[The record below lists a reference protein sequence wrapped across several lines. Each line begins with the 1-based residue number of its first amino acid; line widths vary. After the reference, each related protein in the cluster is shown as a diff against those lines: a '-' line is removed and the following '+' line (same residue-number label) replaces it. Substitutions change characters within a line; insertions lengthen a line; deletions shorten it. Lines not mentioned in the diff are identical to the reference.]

1 MTSPP
6 PSAPGNRRKRGRY
19 TACVTTVS
27 KSLESGGLEVG
38 CDRQQ
43 KTWVRPMEGQP
54 VLCETLSWR
63 FERGRGERKE
73 RGRENLSEGAS
84 LRPSALSS
92 LPGLV
97 KSKMPPFTAC
107 SFRQVHREVC
117 LFYKG
122 AGPLDDLLPW
132 WAESLGFCRVLRI

>member
-1 MTSPP
+1 VRVKNDLPP

-54 VLCETLSWR
+54 VLC
-63 FERGRGERKE
+63 GRTSQGTHTY
-73 RGRENLSEGAS
+73 LDSAFSEGCWQVRQRA
-84 LRPSALSS
+84 RGQN
-92 LPGLV
+92 LPQTEGKV
-97 KSKMPPFTAC
+97 WTP
-107 SFRQVHREVC
+107 R
-117 LFYKG
+117 
-122 AGPLDDLLPW
+122 
-132 WAESLGFCRVLRI
+132 